1 MAIDYNAGINSIDV
15 GAHDI
20 TYSGNQG
27 PKSPDQE
34 RLMGFDD
41 TPGFELEPL
50 EKLLEEYREDN
61 NGRDPVSIDDLR
73 RFFYTKYG
81 PKGIAKVEQAVQQ
94 QEQQAQMQQREGIQ
108 MASAADPMLEEQ
120 YQQYVFEMEEQG
132 LEPMSLEEFRQQAVA
147 GMATGRRAGYKN
159 GSSVQAGAVN
169 YEPSEMV
176 SVPTEF
182 RAREHSPNTHLAYIT
197 NDEAGILQALKPDTP
212 HIGPQGIPNYDSF
225 DAQGVY
231 TSSTGERSGGYD
243 SKSQKS
249 KEAQKKAKSAKPSKF
264 IQEKIDKGEP
274 TSIQTKEQEKQAA
287 KDAKAFLK
295 SKEPEKKTILQ
306 KATELG
312 VTKFLPVI
320 FERTIVR
327 KINKERLE
335 KVIIEAAEQS
345 NRITVPSIEDPQKL
359 KSFLNND
366 MDLIFT
372 DLNTAN
378 TKIDLTKL
386 TTKPTCVIIGP
397 EGDFSEQEREEILK
411 FNGVQSIKINENILR
426 SETAVIS
433 ALSIIN
439 YAIN

>member
-1 MAIDYNAGINSIDV
+1 MSNI
-15 GAHDI
+15 
-20 TYSGNQG
+20 
-27 PKSPDQE
+27 
-34 RLMGFDD
+34 RL
-41 TPGFELEPL
+41 
-50 EKLLEEYREDN
+50 
-61 NGRDPVSIDDLR
+61 
-73 RFFYTKYG
+73 FY
-81 PKGIAKVEQAVQQ
+81 
-94 QEQQAQMQQREGIQ
+94 
-108 MASAADPMLEEQ
+108 
-120 YQQYVFEMEEQG
+120 
-132 LEPMSLEEFRQQAVA
+132 
-147 GMATGRRAGYKN
+147 
-159 GSSVQAGAVN
+159 
-169 YEPSEMV
+169 
-176 SVPTEF
+176 
-182 RAREHSPNTHLAYIT
+182 
-197 NDEAGILQALKPDTP
+197 
-212 HIGPQGIPNYDSF
+212 
-225 DAQGVY
+225 
-231 TSSTGERSGGYD
+231 
-243 SKSQKS
+243 SKSLSLNLTDKLDKS
-249 KEAQKKAKSAKPSKF
+249 QSHYVSKVMRLKEKEVFSLFNSSGEWEAKISNITK
-264 IQEKIDKGEP
+264 
-274 TSIQTKEQEKQAA
+274 SIVEFNVTKQLRHKENT
-287 KDAKAFLK
+287 KDLWLAFSPIK
-295 SKEPEKKTILQ
+295 SNYFNFMIQ

-312 VTKFLPVI
+312 VTKFLPII